1 MQVHFIQN
9 LVFHSH
15 FILVLARAAFAPGAV
30 YHDHHHL
37 LRHRTTCYRRSA
49 GLLHCAHLEPWE
61 MLRHSS
67 SRQLFLSTVSVISRP
82 SRRSSHC
89 FICMLRDPPDHLRQH
104 SSRPLLQQLSPP
116 PEQLLPSRS
125 LFCVGTLSLDPTFC
139 LYVLS
144 NFRLF

>member
-1 MQVHFIQN
+1 M
-9 LVFHSH
+9 
-15 FILVLARAAFAPGAV
+15 LARAAFAPGAV
-30 YHDHHHL
+30 YPDHHL

-89 FICMLRDPPDHLRQH
+89 FICMLRDPPDHSDSTRQD
-104 SSRPLLQQLSPP
+104 RCCINYLLGHAPPSPP
-116 PEQLLPSRS
+116 PNSFFRVEVCYAKELSR
-125 LFCVGTLSLDPTFC
+125 LTLHFVFMF
-139 LYVLS
+139 YQIFVR
-144 NFRLF
+144 FK

>member
-1 MQVHFIQN
+1 MGNSLLLCRITSNKILFFN
-9 LVFHSH
+9 SH

-89 FICMLRDPPDHLRQH
+89 FICMLRDPPDHSDSTRQDRCCSNH
-104 SSRPLLQQLSPP
+104 PP
-116 PEQLLPSRS
+116 PRTASSESKFVLRRNS
-125 LFCVGTLSLDPTFC
+125 LA
-139 LYVLS
+139 
-144 NFRLF
+144 